1 RPPFGGGGAGLEA
14 LGAPGRGPDRSAK
27 VPGRVRRAPGESA
40 GVRRR
45 TGRRSR
51 RSAMGTVVVT
61 DEQIREAVPMADAVA
76 AVRRAFADLAA
87 GAFEI
92 PVRAALGGGAFLS
105 MPVHHRPS
113 GTAAVKTLSLNF
125 DRTPAITGTVVW
137 SDVSRTGG
145 LAADAGAL
153 TALRTGA
160 ASGVATD
167 LLADP
172 GASRLALIGA
182 GGQAAD
188 QVRAVHAV
196 RPLSRLTVTARTP
209 ARAEALVASLRAE
222 LPGVE
227 SATAPDPAAAVAGAD
242 VVCCATNTAE
252 PLFAAADLPERVHVN
267 AIGSYWPGMR
277 ELPDDLLAAA
287 TVVVDDEEAVLEESG
302 EILHALG
309 SGAIDRGDLVELGT
323 ALDGGLPERAPRTVF
338 KSVGVAVQDW
348 ALARLLAERFLP

>member
-1 RPPFGGGGAGLEA
+1 GARAPAAGRGGSGERRGGGGAAGGIGRAVPARVPVAARPPFGGGGAGLEA

-125 DRTPAITGTVVW
+125 DRT
-137 SDVSRTGG
+137 
-145 LAADAGAL
+145 
-153 TALRTGA
+153 
-160 ASGVATD
+160 
-167 LLADP
+167 
-172 GASRLALIGA
+172 
-182 GGQAAD
+182 
-188 QVRAVHAV
+188 
-196 RPLSRLTVTARTP
+196 
-209 ARAEALVASLRAE
+209 
-222 LPGVE
+222 
-227 SATAPDPAAAVAGAD
+227 
-242 VVCCATNTAE
+242 
-252 PLFAAADLPERVHVN
+252 
-267 AIGSYWPGMR
+267 
-277 ELPDDLLAAA
+277 
-287 TVVVDDEEAVLEESG
+287 
-302 EILHALG
+302 
-309 SGAIDRGDLVELGT
+309 
-323 ALDGGLPERAPRTVF
+323 
-338 KSVGVAVQDW
+338 
-348 ALARLLAERFLP
+348 